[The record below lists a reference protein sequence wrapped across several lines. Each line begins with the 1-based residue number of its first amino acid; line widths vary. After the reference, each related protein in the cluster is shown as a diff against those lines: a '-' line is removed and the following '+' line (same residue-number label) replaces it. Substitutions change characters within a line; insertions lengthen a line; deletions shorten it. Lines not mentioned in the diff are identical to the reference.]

1 MVKCTSSAGPEH
13 EEFTE
18 WAKSQEIKINGVAP
32 TRFPGQGVGMAAQ
45 RNINA
50 NEVILTVPIKSMLTI
65 EHIPSAFRKK
75 FPEDIATQ
83 ALYAAYFCFAEETQ
97 EKFSLWQT
105 VWPSRQDFDDSIP
118 LIWPKHLKGESS
130 SDSDPALCWPP
141 LPPAISGRWN
151 TFDKR
156 TVPYAYTPDHQD
168 LLKEQES
175 RFEKAYREV
184 QKVFADVDRELF
196 TYYWLIVHT
205 RSFHHIPPGGTP
217 PDDRNDAMALCPFG
231 DYFNHSADGGCKV
244 AFDEQEYTFTTTK
257 SYGKFI
263 IGLSKHTKNFPGG
276 IETNKNQSEK
286 GEEIFFS
293 YGNHSSDTL
302 LVDYGFV
309 PAQNQW
315 DALFLD
321 DIILKDLTTE
331 NIEDLNFERYL
342 GNYQITASG
351 PCFRT
356 EVAACMKYMTPD
368 DWNRHI
374 LGDQPASFDQR
385 KTNAIIAGWIGEY
398 VHEAEVALQKL
409 TALQGN
415 RKYRGE
421 KRLGM
426 IVMRWRQ
433 IVGLCGEAVRA
444 LGEDAAG

>member
-1 MVKCTSSAGPEH
+1 MVKGTSSAGPEH
-13 EEFTE
+13 EAFTE
-18 WAKSQEIKINGVAP
+18 WAKSQEIEINGVAP

-50 NEVILTVPIKSMLTI
+50 NEVILTVPIKAMLTI

-83 ALYAAYFCFAEETQ
+83 ALYAAYFCFAQETR

-130 SDSDPALCWPP
+130 SDSDLALCCPP

-151 TFDKR
+151 TFDKKAI
-156 TVPYAYTPDHQD
+156 PYAYTADHQD

-175 RFEKAYREV
+175 RFEKAYRDV
-184 QKVFADVDRELF
+184 KKVFADVDKELF

-205 RSFHHIPPGGTP
+205 RSFHHIPPGGSA

-231 DYFNHSADGGCKV
+231 DYFNHSAEGGCNV
-244 AFDEQEYTFTTTK
+244 AFDDKEYTFTTTK
-257 SYGKFI
+257 SY
-263 IGLSKHTKNFPGG
+263 
-276 IETNKNQSEK
+276 EK

-302 LVDYGFV
+302 LVDYGFL

-356 EVAACMKYMTPD
+356 EVAACMKYMTPE

-374 LGDQPASFDQR
+374 LGDQPASFDQE
-385 KTNAIIAGWIGEY
+385 KTNAIIAAWIGEY
-398 VHEAEVALQKL
+398 VHEAEVALEKL

-433 IVGLCGEAVRA
+433 VVELCGEAVRA
-444 LGEDAAG
+444 MDG